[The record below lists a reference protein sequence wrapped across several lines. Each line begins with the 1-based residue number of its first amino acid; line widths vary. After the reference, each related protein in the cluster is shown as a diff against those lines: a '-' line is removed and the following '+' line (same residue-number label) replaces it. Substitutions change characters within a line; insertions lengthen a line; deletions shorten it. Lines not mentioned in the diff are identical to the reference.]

1 MSTMSDIRPVR
12 RSTFCGEGMRS
23 MMFGSLFFV
32 LQKAVVITA
41 HASEPAA
48 QPVAEFGTLAT
59 VSVSS
64 SMTGDAEWVAGDS
77 NTVLA
82 GVIPA
87 PAEIPGLGRWQ
98 AMMLPV
104 SSYVEAAV
112 FSPDGNRIAFGDGTY
127 VRIHDAKSLNLKA
140 VLVGH
145 SGNVRAVGW
154 SPDGTWIASGGDDA
168 TVRIWTADGIPAQVM
183 EGHQAPVRDV
193 TWHPLSKLL
202 ATAAMDGSIRFWGTD
217 GKAGSVIEEHQA
229 PVNTISWSPDGKWL
243 AAGDENRTVRLWTSD
258 GMPGPILTG
267 HDGAISRVRWS
278 PDGKW
283 LASSCMGLI
292 ANEPGQEP
300 NATTRLWQADG
311 TAGSILRGHTRAIR
325 GLAWSPDSRQL
336 VTAGEDRQVLLWS
349 SDGTLVRRMVN
360 LPQSQD
366 STVFSLDWNGDAD
379 QILAGGRFCV
389 RFLDDQGPTGS
400 TKLIRPAGGKLYNLD
415 WCPSSDQIAVATDS
429 SGIYIWSGDLR
440 RQSSI
445 PELTGFVGC
454 VQWSPDGRR
463 IATAAGGTG
472 PRIWDAEGTLL
483 RELQGENGSPAT
495 GLAWSSDGLRLAV
508 SNRFGASSV
517 FDMDGNHVTIGL
529 HGGGVGGVTF
539 GPDGKFLATGGLDAT
554 VRISQI
560 SDLTRPPKEIAM
572 LQAFDGDVDSIAWS
586 PDGEW
591 IASGHNTTARLWHAD
606 GSPGPVLPAGDA
618 AVMRLDWSPD
628 SQRLATGSW
637 DTSVRLWNLE
647 GVLLKEFPNH
657 AAPCYGVSFSPDG
670 TKLASCGWDGVV
682 RVLDVESGGILG
694 IAVQVADSGGNR
706 DANET
711 AIYRAI
717 SFNRAGQVTSGDP
730 ELIEQQLVYLIERPA
745 GAFEILKPS
754 EFRRKAADA
763 VLSE

>member
-1 MSTMSDIRPVR
+1 MR
-12 RSTFCGEGMRS
+12 R
-23 MMFGSLFFV
+23 MMFGSLIGM
-32 LQKAVVITA
+32 LYQTMVVTA
-41 HASEPAA
+41 PASEPSA
-48 QPVAEFGTLAT
+48 QPIAEFGTLAT
-59 VSVSS
+59 VSVSNS
-64 SMTGDAEWVAGDS
+64 TAGDADWVAGDS
-77 NTVLA
+77 SKVLT

-87 PAEIPGLGRWQ
+87 PSEIPGLGRWQ

-127 VRIHDAKSLNLKA
+127 VRIHDAKSLDLKA

-154 SPDGTWIASGGDDA
+154 SPDGNWISSGSDDA
-168 TVRIWTADGIPAQVM
+168 TVRIWTSDGVPAQVL
-183 EGHQAPVRDV
+183 EGHLAPVRDV
-193 TWHPLSKLL
+193 AWHPQSQLL

-229 PVNTISWSPDGKWL
+229 PVNSISWSPEGKWL

-311 TAGSILRGHTRAIR
+311 TAGSVLRGHTRAIR

-349 SDGTLVRRMVN
+349 SDGTLIRRMVN

-366 STVFSLDWNGDAD
+366 STVFSLDWNGNAD

-389 RFLDDQGPTGS
+389 RFLDDHGPTGS

-415 WCPSSDQIAVATDS
+415 WNPASDEIAVATDN
-429 SGIYIWSGDLR
+429 SGINIWSGDLR
-440 RQSSI
+440 HQTSI
-445 PELTGFVGC
+445 RELTGFVSS
-454 VQWSPDGRR
+454 VQWSPDGQRL
-463 IATAAGGTG
+463 ATAAGGTG
-472 PRIWDAEGTLL
+472 PRIWNADGTLL
-483 RELQGENGSPAT
+483 RALQGENGSPAT
-495 GLAWSSDGLRLAV
+495 GLAWSSDGQRLAV

-517 FDMDGNHVTIGL
+517 FDMDGNHISIGL
-529 HGGGVGGVTF
+529 HAGGVGGVTF
-539 GPDGKFLATGGLDAT
+539 SPDGKFLATGGLDAT

-560 SDLTRPPKEIAM
+560 NDLTRPPTEISL

-591 IASGHNTTARLWHAD
+591 IASGHGTTARLWHAD
-606 GSPGPVLPAGDA
+606 GSPGPVFPAGDS
-618 AVMRLDWSPD
+618 AVMRLDWSSD

-637 DTSVRLWNLE
+637 DTSVRLWSLE
-647 GVLLKEFPNH
+647 GDLLREFPNH
-657 AAPCYGVSFSPDG
+657 AAPCYGVSFNHDS

-682 RVLDVESGGILG
+682 RVLDVESGLILG
-694 IAVQVADSGGNR
+694 LAVQVAASENQRG
-706 DANET
+706 ANEA
-711 AIYRAI
+711 AIYHAI

-730 ELIEQQLVYLIERPA
+730 ELIEQQVVYLIEQPS
-745 GAFEILKPS
+745 GAFDILKPS
-754 EFRRKAADA
+754 EFQRKAPGA
-763 VLSE
+763 VLAKKP